1 MKVKGVAKYMVRVQ
15 PLCRCLYGRGYFSFF
30 KFLVDKLRRSDLLV
44 VRQQNDNHSPVWGD
58 M

>member
-1 MKVKGVAKYMVRVQ
+1 MPNIWRRRACFVGVCTVGDT
-15 PLCRCLYGRGYFSFF
+15 LTFF

-44 VRQQNDNHSPVWGD
+44 VRQQNDNYSPVWGD